1 MAKTIPAAIQRMQ
14 VETRQKGDRGQTMA
28 DFFDPIEYLAYLRR
42 NWKFAAIAI
51 GTAVGLTAMAS
62 VVLPNQYTATATLVI
77 EPPSGAD
84 PRGATAVSAIYLE
97 SLKTYEQYAA
107 SDSLF
112 ERAREKFHL
121 EQGPGSA
128 ATETLRRRVLRVTKL
143 PDTKVLQIRA
153 TLRDPQQAQALVQF
167 LAEETVAL
175 NRSVGNQSEHEALT
189 EVRKQV
195 DEAGAKLVQARDQL
209 NSAAAGGAEG
219 VLANEV
225 RDLSDL
231 KGRLNEQL
239 AEANTSLAELS
250 ARASVQ
256 TKGFAAGD
264 SRETMQQDMAA
275 VRARGTAL
283 TGQIASVN
291 RELTQK
297 AAALAAARARTDR
310 SQDQLRVADAAFEAM
325 SRRANELA
333 GSSGLRTEQLRIID
347 PGILPQQPSFPN
359 LPLFTGVAL
368 LISAML
374 CLGWLSLRYGLEQQK
389 ARTILRNSR
398 SEFKVARSG
407 NR

>member
-1 MAKTIPAAIQRMQ
+1 
-14 VETRQKGDRGQTMA
+14 MA

-51 GTAVGLTAMAS
+51 GTAVGLTAA
-62 VVLPNQYTATATLVI
+62 VCFLLPNQYTATATLVI
-77 EPPSGAD
+77 EPPGGMD
-84 PRGATAVSAIYLE
+84 PRGTTAVSAIYLE
-97 SLKTYEQYAA
+97 SLKAYEQYAA

-112 ERAREKFHL
+112 ERARQKFHL
-121 EQGPGSA
+121 EEGPGSP
-128 ATETLRRRVLRVTKL
+128 ATETLRRRVLRVLKL

-175 NRSVGNQSEHEALT
+175 NRSVGNQSEHDALT

-195 DEAGAKLVQARDQL
+195 QDAGDKLLQAREQY
-209 NSAAAGGAEG
+209 NAAAAGGTQE
-219 VLANEV
+219 VLADEV

-239 AEANTSLAELS
+239 AAANTSLAEFS
-250 ARASVQ
+250 ARAGVQ
-256 TKGFAAGD
+256 SKGFAPEFDTSA
-264 SRETMQQDMAA
+264 SRENLQQEIAA
-275 VRARGTAL
+275 ARARATAL
-283 TGQIASVN
+283 AEQIATVN
-291 RELTQK
+291 RDLTQK

-310 SQDQLRVADAAFEAM
+310 SQDQLRAADAGFEAM

-347 PGILPQQPSFPN
+347 PGIVPQQPSFPN
-359 LPLFTGVAL
+359 LPLFSGGAL
-368 LISAML
+368 LISTML
-374 CLGWLSLRYGLEQQK
+374 CLAWLSLRYGLEQQR
-389 ARTILRNSR
+389 ARTLLRESR

>member
-1 MAKTIPAAIQRMQ
+1 
-14 VETRQKGDRGQTMA
+14 V
-28 DFFDPIEYLAYLRR
+28 
-42 NWKFAAIAI
+42 
-51 GTAVGLTAMAS
+51 
-62 VVLPNQYTATATLVI
+62 
-77 EPPSGAD
+77 
-84 PRGATAVSAIYLE
+84 
-97 SLKTYEQYAA
+97 
-107 SDSLF
+107 
-112 ERAREKFHL
+112 
-121 EQGPGSA
+121 
-128 ATETLRRRVLRVTKL
+128 
-143 PDTKVLQIRA
+143 
-153 TLRDPQQAQALVQF
+153 
-167 LAEETVAL
+167 
-175 NRSVGNQSEHEALT
+175 
-189 EVRKQV
+189 
-195 DEAGAKLVQARDQL
+195 
-209 NSAAAGGAEG
+209 EG

-256 TKGFAAGD
+256 TRGFAAGD
-264 SRETMQQDMAA
+264 SRETVQQDIAA
-275 VRARGTAL
+275 VRARGVAL

-291 RELTQK
+291 RDLTQK

-333 GSSGLRTEQLRIID
+333 GSSALRTEQLRIID

-359 LPLFTGVAL
+359 VPLFTGAAL

-374 CLGWLSLRYGLEQQK
+374 CLAWLSLRYGLEQQK